1 MKEKDVIGVGAE
13 LLAKRA
19 DEKRFSIVM
28 HSQLNKNQVKERML
42 IGTGKS
48 IALGAACLGI
58 YKQANPSNRRRLAML
73 SLSTIASRE
82 LMKVFKTYKS
92 EYTPLQNRYF

>member
-1 MKEKDVIGVGAE
+1 MIGVGAE

-19 DEKRFSIVM
+19 DEKRFSMVM
-28 HSQLNKNQVKERML
+28 NSQLNKNQVKESML
-42 IGTGKS
+42 ISTGKS
-48 IALGAACLGI
+48 IVLGAACLGI
-58 YKQANPSNRRRLAML
+58 YKANPSNRRRLAML

-92 EYTPLQNRYF
+92 EYIPLQNRHFQ